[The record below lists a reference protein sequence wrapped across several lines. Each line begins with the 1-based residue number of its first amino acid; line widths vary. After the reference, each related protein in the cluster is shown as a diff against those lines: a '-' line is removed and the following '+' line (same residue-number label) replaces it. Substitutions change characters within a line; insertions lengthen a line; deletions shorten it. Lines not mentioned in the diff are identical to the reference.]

1 MTTIN
6 VTKRKKEVASARRK
20 FSFVN
25 LDERNPCSVKYE
37 CHVCEFVFLGLYC
50 DQGSTKTG
58 IFSQISIRRPI
69 SDKYLFLLLFT
80 SIVRTCTHTLCL
92 THRTANSYQFSKT
105 LTMPQYTYCPEEHSC
120 NFFDKYEQLPDFKAE
135 KRDYSPAITGSRK
148 DATVRQTSLHYESLK
163 CLGEFSAH

>member
-1 MTTIN
+1 MC
-6 VTKRKKEVASARRK
+6 
-20 FSFVN
+20 VN
-25 LDERNPCSVKYE
+25 LSSWGYTMTRV
-37 CHVCEFVFLGLYC
+37 LL
-50 DQGSTKTG
+50 KTG

-69 SDKYLFLLLFT
+69 SDKSLFLLLFT

-92 THRTANSYQFSKT
+92 THRTASSYQFSNFNNVSVHHT
-105 LTMPQYTYCPEEHSC
+105 WYTYCPEEHSC

>member
-1 MTTIN
+1 MISIQF
-6 VTKRKKEVASARRK
+6 TKRKKEVASARSK

-25 LDERNPCSVKYE
+25 LNERNPCSVKYE

-69 SDKYLFLLLFT
+69 SDKSLFLLLFT

-105 LTMPQYTYCPEEHSC
+105 LTMPQYTIHGTHIARRSIHVISLINMSSFLISKLKNGTTP
-120 NFFDKYEQLPDFKAE
+120 
-135 KRDYSPAITGSRK
+135 
-148 DATVRQTSLHYESLK
+148 RQ
-163 CLGEFSAH
+163 